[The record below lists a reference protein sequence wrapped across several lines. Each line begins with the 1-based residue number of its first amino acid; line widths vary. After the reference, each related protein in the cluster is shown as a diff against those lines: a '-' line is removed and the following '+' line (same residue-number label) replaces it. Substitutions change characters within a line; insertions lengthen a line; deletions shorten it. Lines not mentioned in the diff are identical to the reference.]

1 MWLSAKTPRDLEE
14 LVWSEGMISN
24 RWLRK
29 RKIHWEQLEQLL
41 NSASRGLKRLSG
53 AELQELG
60 LLYRQTASDLSA
72 VLEDRTSA
80 NYATYLNHLLGRC
93 HNFLYAGNHA
103 EGKGL
108 VRFYRNDYPC
118 IFRKSLPLIALA
130 GALFAAGA
138 IVGWAVTTHDPGFAH
153 RFLGPQMMDT
163 IDSRKMWT
171 ESVVALKPVA
181 SSFITTNNLSVA
193 FSAFALGLT
202 GIGTIWMMFF
212 NGLMIGVIG
221 TATAKAGMA
230 LSLWS
235 FVAPHGVLEIPA
247 ILIAGGAGLELS
259 RGLFFPG
266 MLPRLDALAE
276 AGRRGVPLLAGTIP
290 LLIVA
295 GTIEGF
301 FSPTHVAPALKFTL
315 AAFLLSALVL
325 YLWSRKNVL
334 VEPG

>member
-1 MWLSAKTPRDLEE
+1 
-14 LVWSEGMISN
+14 MISN
-24 RWLRK
+24 RWLNK
-29 RKIHWEQLEQLL
+29 RKAHWERLEQLL
-41 NSASRGLKRLSG
+41 NSAKQGLNHLSG

-80 NYATYLNHLLGRC
+80 HFATYLNHLLGRC
-93 HNFLYAGNHA
+93 HNFLYAGGQA
-103 EGKGL
+103 EAKKL
-108 VRFYRNDYPC
+108 VRFYRSEYPRL
-118 IFRKSLPLIALA
+118 FRESLPLILLAAAQFGVGALA
-130 GALFAAGA
+130 
-138 IVGWAVTTHDPGFAH
+138 GWAVTVHDPGLAH

-163 IDSRKMWT
+163 IDQRKMWT
-171 ESVVALKPVA
+171 ESVVALKPLA
-181 SSFITTNNLSVA
+181 SSSITTNNLSVA

-202 GIGTIWMMFF
+202 GAGTLLMMLF
-212 NGLMIGVIG
+212 NGLMLGVIAA
-221 TATAKAGMA
+221 ATAKTGMA

-266 MLPRLDALAE
+266 MLPRRDALAA
-276 AGRRGVPLLAGTIP
+276 AGKRAVRLLLGAIP

-301 FSPTHVAPALKFTL
+301 FSPTHVAPAFKFTL
-315 AAFLLSALVL
+315 AGLLLSVLVL
-325 YLWSRKNVL
+325 YLSSGRNATAAKSS
-334 VEPG
+334 